1 MLYFV
6 NIFELYRGKYIYIK
20 KRVIEVNIV
29 KSIYIIEKEWDLI
42 CV

>member
-1 MLYFV
+1 MLYFI
-6 NIFELYRGKYIYIK
+6 NIFELYCGKYIK